1 MEGAVFVKG
10 LAAQFLLV
18 GMFGAIV
25 WATIRRARGARHLP
39 RIRRIPG
46 LEAVEEAV
54 GRATEMGRP
63 VHMTYGLGDIDDA
76 PTFAFWGMLGHV
88 ARLCARYETRLIQ
101 TNNNYLVMAINEE
114 VIRQAYA
121 ESGRPDRYQPED
133 IRFLSPWQFGYAS
146 AVLGLFQRERP
157 AANIMIGTFLAES
170 LIFAEAGHA
179 VGAVQIA
186 GTANTSQLPFFMAA
200 CDFCLLGEEIYAAS
214 AYLSRDPVLT
224 GSVVGQDLAKIFIF
238 GLIII
243 GTVIEN
249 LWPRNW
255 FWDLLSR

>member
-1 MEGAVFVKG
+1 MTGGIFVPG

-18 GMFGAIV
+18 GVFGAIV
-25 WATIRRARGARHLP
+25 YVMIRRTRAGRRVAK
-39 RIRRIPG
+39 IRKIPG

-76 PTFAFWGMLGHV
+76 STFAFWGMLGHV
-88 ARLCARYETRLIQ
+88 ARLCARYETRLLQ

-121 ESGRPDRYQPED
+121 ESGRPDAYRPED
-133 IRFLSPWQFGYAS
+133 VRFLSPWQFGYAS
-146 AVLGLFQRERP
+146 AVLGIFQRERP

-224 GSVVGQDLAKIFIF
+224 GSVVGQDLAKIFLL
-238 GLIII
+238 GLVIL
-243 GTVIEN
+243 GTLVEN
-249 LWPRNW
+249 GWPHNW
-255 FWDLLSR
+255 FWGLLSR